1 MVRRNN
7 LPHILYTW
15 LVICL
20 GTGVLIF
27 HFKELDLD
35 LSQEFLIFI
44 ALGILTEWLGVSFS
58 KGKLSAGFT
67 IVLAAFLIYGPAAG
81 IWISGLANLIG
92 QGIINRGSP
101 MRVTLFSTGQYI
113 LAFWAG
119 NYAYLQ
125 AGGQAAVEKG
135 LNFALVVP
143 LVAFTAAYCFTN
155 HFLVYFYLWPEQQKT
170 FLVRWSDILR
180 WDSFTYLLG
189 IPLGFFMAVLYQRLS
204 ITGPV
209 LFFIPVFIIQFL
221 LRMYLQ
227 VTLANRELSV
237 FYRVAKKLSRPL
249 EADKIFDL
257 ILKEA
262 RQVVNYHSGIIYLKS
277 EEKDHYQAVAGHGP
291 QVKNLIGT
299 TFTPKE
305 GFLGWMVSH
314 RRLPEIINDVREDLR
329 LKNDAGLPQVCRS
342 LLIIPL
348 QTENDILGIVML
360 GDKRPFA
367 FQENHQDILAVIC
380 HQAAVVLANIFLSRH
395 VRVKTNIDELTGIYS
410 YRSFF
415 HQATAECHR
424 AGKEGFPLALIMLE
438 VEAFQT
444 VIDSFG
450 RDIGDAV
457 LASLARLIKEMV
469 KGAGIIGR
477 YGGEEFVILL
487 PNCGEVKAVHLAEN
501 IRRVVREYSFQA
513 EGIYLNL
520 KVSLG
525 VAMYPQ
531 DANCISEL
539 RQKADEA
546 LYQAKKRGK
555 DCVVPFSGRI

>member
-1 MVRRNN
+1 MVQKNN
-7 LPHILYTW
+7 LFHILYTW

-27 HFKELDLD
+27 LFKELDLD
-35 LSQEFLIFI
+35 LSQEFLIFM
-44 ALGILTEWLGVSFS
+44 ALGILTGWLGISFP

-67 IVLAAFLIYGPAAG
+67 VVLATFLIYGPAAG

-92 QGIINRGSP
+92 QGIVNRGSP
-101 MRVTLFSTGQYI
+101 MRVTFFSAGQYI

-119 NYAYLQ
+119 NYAYLW

-135 LNFALVVP
+135 FNFALVVP
-143 LVAFTAAYCFTN
+143 LVAFTAAYYFIN
-155 HFLVYFYLWPEQQKT
+155 HFLVYLYLWSEHQKT
-170 FLVRWSDILR
+170 SLVKWVDVLR

-189 IPLGFFMAVLYQRLS
+189 FPLGLLMVVLYQRLS
-204 ITGPV
+204 IIGPV

-227 VTLANRELSV
+227 VALANRELSV

-262 RQVVNYHSGIIYLKS
+262 RKIINYHSGIIYLKA
-277 EEKDHYQAVAGHGP
+277 EEKNHYRAVAGHGP
-291 QVKNLIGT
+291 QVKTLIGT

-314 RRLPEIINDVREDLR
+314 HRRPEIINDVRKDLR
-329 LKNDAGLPQVCRS
+329 VKDEAGLPQVCRS

-348 QTENDILGIVML
+348 QTENEILGMFML

-367 FQENHQDILAVIC
+367 FKEDHQDVLTVVC
-380 HQAAVVLANIFLSRH
+380 HQGAVVLANIFLSQH
-395 VRVKTNIDELTGIYS
+395 VMVKTNIDKLTGVYS
-410 YRSFF
+410 DHYFF
-415 HQATAECHR
+415 RRATEECHR
-424 AGKEGFPLALIMLE
+424 AGKEGFPLALIVLE
-438 VEAFQT
+438 VDAFQMFNS
-444 VIDSFG
+444 SFG
-450 RDIGDAV
+450 RATGDAV
-457 LASLARLIKEMV
+457 LAALARLIEERV
-469 KGAGIIGR
+469 KSAGIVGR

-487 PNCGEVKAVHLAEN
+487 PNCGEVRAVQLAEN
-501 IRRVVREYSFQA
+501 IRQVIREHSFQA
-513 EGIYLNL
+513 GGTYLSL

-531 DANCISEL
+531 DANSISEL
-539 RQKADEA
+539 LQKADEA
-546 LYQAKKRGK
+546 LYRAKKRGK
-555 DCVVPFSGRI
+555 DCVVPYSGKI

>member
-1 MVRRNN
+1 VVQKNN
-7 LPHILYTW
+7 LFHILYTW

-27 HFKELDLD
+27 LFKELDLD
-35 LSQEFLIFI
+35 LSQEFLIFM
-44 ALGILTEWLGVSFS
+44 ALGILTGWLGISFP

-67 IVLAAFLIYGPAAG
+67 VVLATFLIYGPAAG

-92 QGIINRGSP
+92 QGIVNRGSP
-101 MRVTLFSTGQYI
+101 IRVTFFSTGQYI

-119 NYAYLQ
+119 NYAYLW

-135 LNFALVVP
+135 FNFALVVP
-143 LVAFTAAYCFTN
+143 LVAFTAAYYFIN
-155 HFLVYFYLWPEQQKT
+155 HFLVYLYLWSEHQKT
-170 FLVRWSDILR
+170 SLVKWVDVLR

-189 IPLGFFMAVLYQRLS
+189 FPLGLLMVVLYQRLS
-204 ITGPV
+204 IIGPV

-227 VTLANRELSV
+227 VALANRELSV

-262 RQVVNYHSGIIYLKS
+262 RKIINYHSGIIYLKA
-277 EEKDHYQAVAGHGP
+277 EEKNHYRAVAGHGP
-291 QVKNLIGT
+291 QVKTLIGT

-314 RRLPEIINDVREDLR
+314 HRRPEIINDVRKDLR
-329 LKNDAGLPQVCRS
+329 VKDEAGLPQVCRS

-348 QTENDILGIVML
+348 QTENEILGMFML

-367 FQENHQDILAVIC
+367 FKEDHQDVLTVVC
-380 HQAAVVLANIFLSRH
+380 HQGAVVLANIFLSQH
-395 VRVKTNIDELTGIYS
+395 VMVKTNIDKLTGVYS
-410 YRSFF
+410 DHYFF
-415 HQATAECHR
+415 RRATEECHR
-424 AGKEGFPLALIMLE
+424 AGKEGFPLALIVLE
-438 VEAFQT
+438 VDAFQMFNS
-444 VIDSFG
+444 SFG
-450 RDIGDAV
+450 RATGDAV
-457 LASLARLIKEMV
+457 LAALARLIEERV
-469 KGAGIIGR
+469 KSAGIVGR

-487 PNCGEVKAVHLAEN
+487 PNCGEVRAVQLAEN
-501 IRRVVREYSFQA
+501 IRQVIREHSFQA
-513 EGIYLNL
+513 GGTYLSL

-531 DANCISEL
+531 DANSISEL
-539 RQKADEA
+539 LQKADEA
-546 LYQAKKRGK
+546 LYRAKKRGK
-555 DCVVPFSGRI
+555 DCVVPYSGKI